1 MSVFDQYLCQ
11 LVCRSGIF
19 HLYAVKQLIFIM
31 IMDKKR
37 RYVVLSNFSEQ
48 ADIWIGK
55 RDREPSIINPET
67 LLFISP
73 SDKVPHHS
81 DGFWLPQP
89 QSHIPFL
96 STQIQFHHTPAEINN
111 RNNNPRSRPTR

>member
-37 RYVVLSNFSEQ
+37 RYVALSNFSEQ

-55 RDREPSIINPET
+55 RGPRTFDNQSGNIAFYQSFQIKCLIIQTVFGYRNLNPIS
-67 LLFISP
+67 LFCQRR
-73 SDKVPHHS
+73 
-81 DGFWLPQP
+81 LP
-89 QSHIPFL
+89 
-96 STQIQFHHTPAEINN
+96 AA
-111 RNNNPRSRPTR
+111 